1 MLELIAQFFAYLFG
15 NIIAQGLFGA
25 IFKGVYWIGL
35 ISLKLIT
42 FSKVSTS
49 ELKIKYKD
57 SSKPYFLGFG
67 FVLGIY
73 LIINGVN

>member
-1 MLELIAQFFAYLFG
+1 MLELIARFFAYLFG
-15 NIIAQGLFGA
+15 GEIAQGIFGA

-42 FSKVSTS
+42 FSKASTQ
-49 ELKIKYKD
+49 ELKVKYKD

-67 FVLGIY
+67 FVIGIF
-73 LIINGVN
+73 LLINGA